1 MRAVRLPTSL
11 IRMAAG
17 LIAASLAVGVV
28 PASAQDC
35 AGLAGLSVPH
45 VKITSA
51 ATVGADGFAEPVREG
66 RPETRYAEAR
76 DFCRV
81 QGVASPVAGSRIGFE
96 VWLPAPAKWSER
108 LHMVGNGGYGSNLYY
123 AQLASR
129 VSRGDV
135 AVATDTGH
143 SGGSLTFGRDNPVAI
158 TDWANRSVHESVVA
172 AKQILKAYYGKPQ
185 RFAYFS
191 GSSTG
196 GHQALMAAQRHPD
209 DFDGIIAGAP
219 GNHRTNL
226 NLLFLWEFL
235 QNHRRGDN
243 DHPIVPDAK
252 LKTITAAAI
261 RACDA
266 DDKVVDG
273 VINDPRECRFDVA
286 TMLCPGAET
295 PECLTAEQVAVIKA
309 IYQGPRDAR
318 TGKQLYP
325 GLTFGSEGI
334 DYDDHAGWNAFWAN
348 PDKPNEPTR
357 ADFFRYWVFHDVNWD
372 WWSFDWGKDVDT
384 VLAAMAPE
392 INATD
397 PDLSRFRA
405 HGGKLIMFMGWND
418 PVGSAPEAIDYY
430 DSVVARSTGADAAA
444 KLADTQAFAR
454 LYMIAG
460 MSHTA
465 TGPGAT
471 YVSNATRDSAP
482 PVADSRYDM
491 ALALQDWVEKGVA
504 PNDLIATHF
513 AEGSGPTGKVGFQR
527 PICVYPKVPRYR
539 SGDKTRAT
547 SFRCTAPGQK

>member
-1 MRAVRLPTSL
+1 MPVRLARTT
-11 IRMAAG
+11 AG
-17 LIAASLAVGVV
+17 LLAAAIAAVAV

-35 AGLAGLSVPH
+35 AALAGVTLPH
-45 VKITSA
+45 AKISSA
-51 ATVGADGFAEPVREG
+51 TMVGTDGFAEPVREG
-66 RPETRYAEAR
+66 RPVVRYAAAR

-81 QGVASPVAGSRIGFE
+81 RGVSSPVAGSKIGFE
-96 VWLPAPAKWSER
+96 VWLPASATWSAR

-123 AQLASR
+123 AQMAAR
-129 VSRGDV
+129 VARGDV

-143 SGGSLTFGRDNPVAI
+143 SGGDLGFGRDNPVAI
-158 TDWANRSVHESVVA
+158 ADWGNRAVHESVVA
-172 AKQILKAYYGKPQ
+172 AKLILKAYYGKPQ

-196 GHQALMAAQRHPD
+196 GHQALMVAQRHPE

-219 GNHRTNL
+219 GNNRTNL

-243 DHPIVPDAK
+243 EHPIVPDAK

-261 RACDA
+261 KACDA
-266 DDKVVDG
+266 GDGVADG

-286 TMLCPGAET
+286 TMLCPAAET
-295 PECLTAEQVAVIKA
+295 SECLTAEQVATIKA

-348 PDKPNEPTR
+348 PDKPNEPNR

-372 WWSFDWGKDVDT
+372 WWRFDWGKDVDT
-384 VLAAMAPE
+384 VLAAMAPV

-405 HGGKLIMFMGWND
+405 HGGKLILFMGWND

-430 DSVVARSTGADAAA
+430 HSVVARSTGADAAA
-444 KLADTQAFAR
+444 KLADTQGFAR

-482 PVADSRYDM
+482 PVEDSRHDM
-491 ALALQDWVEKGVA
+491 ARALQDWVEKGVA
-504 PNDLIATHF
+504 PNDLVATHF
-513 AEGSGPTGKVGFQR
+513 AKGSGPAGTIGFQR
-527 PICVYPKVPRYR
+527 PICVYPKIPRYR
-539 SGDKTRAT
+539 SGDKASAA